1 MQIILREDV
10 SSLGKAG
17 DLVKVANGYAR
28 NYLIPRKLAVEAT
41 PRNLKALEHEK
52 LLIEHKKRRELKDS
66 EKLKEKLESISCT
79 IGVKVGEDDKL
90 FGSVTSMDIEEGL
103 KREGVEIDRR
113 KIELEEPI
121 RTLGVYTV
129 PIKITPETQ
138 AKLKVWVV
146 KD

>member
-28 NYLIPRKLAVEAT
+28 NYLIPRKMAVEAT

-66 EKLKEKLESISCT
+66 ESLKEKLESISCT

-129 PIKITPETQ
+129 PIKIAPETQ

>member
-28 NYLIPRKLAVEAT
+28 NYLIPRKMAVEAT

-66 EKLKEKLESISCT
+66 ESLKEKIESISCT

-129 PIKITPETQ
+129 PIKIAPETQ

>member
-10 SSLGKAG
+10 PSLGKAG
-17 DLVKVANGYAR
+17 DLVKVSNGYAR
-28 NYLIPRKLAVEAT
+28 NYLIPRKIAVEAT
-41 PRNLKALEHEK
+41 PKNLKSLEHQK
-52 LLIEHKKRRELKDS
+52 LLIEHKKKRELKES
-66 EKLKEKLESISCT
+66 GKLKDRIESISCT

-90 FGSVTSMDIEEGL
+90 YGSVTSMDIEEGL

-129 PIKITPETQ
+129 NIKIAPEIQ

>member
-10 SSLGKAG
+10 PSLGKAG

-28 NYLIPRKLAVEAT
+28 NYLIPRKIAVEAT

-52 LLIEHKKRRELKDS
+52 LLIEHKKRREHRESESLKD
-66 EKLKEKLESISCT
+66 KIESISCT

-90 FGSVTSMDIEEGL
+90 YGSVTSMDIEEGL
-103 KREGVEIDRR
+103 KREGVEIDRK

-129 PIKITPETQ
+129 PIKINPEIQ

>member
-28 NYLIPRKLAVEAT
+28 NYLIPRKIAVEAS
-41 PRNLKALEHEK
+41 PKNLKALEHEK
-52 LLIEHKKRRELKDS
+52 LLIEHKKRRGRRES
-66 EKLKEKLESISCT
+66 ESLKEKIESISCT

-90 FGSVTSMDIEEGL
+90 YGAVTSMDIEEGL

>member
-10 SSLGKAG
+10 PSLGKAG

-28 NYLIPRKLAVEAT
+28 NYLIPRKIAVEAT
-41 PRNLKALEHEK
+41 PKNLKALEHEK
-52 LLIEHKKRRELKDS
+52 LLIEHKKRREHRESESLKD
-66 EKLKEKLESISCT
+66 KIESISCT

-90 FGSVTSMDIEEGL
+90 YGSVTSMDIEEGL
-103 KREGVEIDRR
+103 KREGVEIDRK

-129 PIKITPETQ
+129 PIKITPEIQ

>member
-10 SSLGKAG
+10 PSLGKAG

-28 NYLIPRKLAVEAT
+28 NYLIPRKIAVEAT

-52 LLIEHKKRRELKDS
+52 LLIEHKKRREHRESESLKD
-66 EKLKEKLESISCT
+66 KIESISCT

-90 FGSVTSMDIEEGL
+90 YGSVTSMDIEEGL
-103 KREGVEIDRR
+103 KREGVELDRK

-129 PIKITPETQ
+129 PIKISPEIQ

>member
-10 SSLGKAG
+10 PSLGKAG

-28 NYLIPRKLAVEAT
+28 NYLIPRMMAVEAT

-66 EKLKEKLESISCT
+66 ESLKEKIESISCT

-129 PIKITPETQ
+129 PIKIAPETQ

>member
-10 SSLGKAG
+10 PSLGKAG

-28 NYLIPRKLAVEAT
+28 NYLIPRKIAVEAT

-52 LLIEHKKRRELKDS
+52 LLIEHKKRRGRRESESLKD
-66 EKLKEKLESISCT
+66 KIESISCT

-90 FGSVTSMDIEEGL
+90 YGSVTSMDIEEGL
-103 KREGVEIDRR
+103 KREGVEIDRK

-129 PIKITPETQ
+129 PIKITPEIQ

>member
-10 SSLGKAG
+10 PSLGKAG

-28 NYLIPRKLAVEAT
+28 NYLIPRKIAVEAT

-52 LLIEHKKRRELKDS
+52 LLVEHKKRRERRDSESLKD
-66 EKLKEKLESISCT
+66 KIESISCT

-90 FGSVTSMDIEEGL
+90 YGSVTSMDIEEGL
-103 KREGVEIDRR
+103 KREGVEIDRK

-129 PIKITPETQ
+129 PIKITPEIQ

>member
-10 SSLGKAG
+10 PSLGKAG

-28 NYLIPRKLAVEAT
+28 NYLIPRKMAVEAT

-129 PIKITPETQ
+129 PIKIAPETQ

>member
-10 SSLGKAG
+10 PSLGKAG

-28 NYLIPRKLAVEAT
+28 NYLIPRKMAVEAT

-66 EKLKEKLESISCT
+66 ESLKEKIESISCT

-129 PIKITPETQ
+129 PIKIAPETQ

>member
-28 NYLIPRKLAVEAT
+28 NYLIPRKMAVEST

-129 PIKITPETQ
+129 HIKIAPETQ